1 MIVTQE
7 EEKHSPVCQL
17 PYNNQGGNSY
27 GVAHDVIIVLE
38 VGLQPGSLS
47 LVISE
52 LRWRFQGKDPKGKQ
66 DFKSLKRH
74 AILTSSKRK
83 EMAL

>member
-1 MIVTQE
+1 MK
-7 EEKHSPVCQL
+7 EEKHSPMCQL
-17 PYNNQGGNSY
+17 LYRNQGNNSY
-27 GVAHDVIIVLE
+27 GVPHDVIIVLE

-47 LVISE
+47 LAISE
-52 LRWRFQGKDPKGKQ
+52 PHWHFQGKDPKGKQ

-74 AILTSSKRK
+74 AVVTSFKPK